1 MRPMRAVV
9 GLAAVTSLSLTASGC
24 VTVHGE
30 LAVVPSAT
38 RSEAARALKVFTDA
52 YNASDLAFDP
62 ALDAEQV
69 TGALGAIN
77 QAGLKSRSVTD
88 PGGNPQHVPL
98 ELTEAKFT
106 IPKKAGWPRFFL
118 ADTDSNRDVDGG
130 PQDNNWVL
138 VFVRNA
144 KDRPWEVAY
153 LAILS
158 KGAVPAFK
166 TDKDGWGEAIS
177 PEDSNFAVAPK
188 VLSTEYTSYLRTGRP
203 AHFAP
208 GPHTTE
214 WRADRQKRARVP
226 GFTQQYVD
234 QPLNGGDFAPVGLA
248 TKDGGAFVFFATRFF
263 ERQTAAK
270 GLRPQVSP
278 DVKALMTG
286 TVTNTVTKEWMS
298 NQAVVVPRAGAGGT
312 ASGQVDVLG
321 RLQGVTGAVGS

>member
-1 MRPMRAVV
+1 MRAVV
-9 GLAAVTSLSLTASGC
+9 GLAAVASLSLTASGC

-30 LAVVPSAT
+30 LAVVPSAK

-52 YNASDLAFDP
+52 YNASDLAYDP
-62 ALDAEQV
+62 ALDAGQV

-88 PGGNPQHVPL
+88 PGGNSRHVPL
-98 ELTEAKFT
+98 ELTDAKFT
-106 IPKKAGWPRFFL
+106 IPEKAGWPRFFV

-130 PQDNNWVL
+130 AQDNRWVL
-138 VFVRNA
+138 VFVRNGP
-144 KDRPWEVAY
+144 DRAWEVAY
-153 LAILS
+153 LTILATS
-158 KGAVPAFK
+158 AVPAFK
-166 TDKDGWGEAIS
+166 TGKDGWGEAIS
-177 PEDSNFAVAPK
+177 PDDTGLAVAPK
-188 VLSTEYTSYLRTGRP
+188 ALSDEYTSYLRTGEP

-214 WRADRQKRARVP
+214 WRTDRQKRARTP
-226 GFTQQYVD
+226 GYTRQYVD
-234 QPLNGGDFAPVGLA
+234 QAVNGGDFAPVGLA

-270 GLRPQVSP
+270 GLRPQVST

-298 NQAVVVPRAGAGGT
+298 NQAVIVPRAGAGS
-312 ASGQVDVLG
+312 AQVDVIG